1 MKKKDILFLCQYF
14 YPDQNSS
21 ATIPFDTAVA
31 LQKAG
36 FTVGALVGYPGEY
49 SQANGIPERETVEGV
64 EIRRLHYS
72 QRSRVGKLGRLWNFF
87 SFTANAL
94 AHLHV
99 LRGYRSVIVYSNPP
113 ILPLV
118 SMLAKQL
125 FGTKLVFVS
134 FDVYPEIA
142 QVTGAVSGQ
151 GIISRLMKWINRRLY
166 QHADAVVSL
175 TDEMRDYLLQN
186 RPELT
191 PDRIMTISNWAH
203 ETTTPVSEAAYR
215 RFGFESGQFIVSYF
229 GNLGTCQDVEALMR
243 AAEQLRDHSH
253 IRFLIAGHGN
263 KLPLVRE
270 RIARFGLDHVVV
282 PGFLEGD
289 AFRDAV
295 AVSSCCVVSLE
306 KGLNGLCAPSK
317 YYSYLQGGSAILAV
331 VEPDNYI
338 ATELRKEQIGFS
350 SAPGDGTALAE
361 NILALELDRDRC
373 KIMGKRAAELYQR
386 AYSAEKGQQKYVSL
400 FRETLG
406 NEE

>member
-1 MKKKDILFLCQYF
+1 MKKDILFLCQYF

-21 ATIPFDTAVA
+21 ATIPYDTAAA
-31 LQKAG
+31 LQRAG

-49 SQANGIPERETVEGV
+49 SESSGIPEREIVNGI

-94 AHLHV
+94 AHLHI

-118 SMLAKQL
+118 PLLAKRL

-151 GIISRLMKWINRRLY
+151 GMISRVMKWINRRLY
-166 QHADAVVSL
+166 RRADAVVSL
-175 TDEMRDYLLQN
+175 TDEMRCYLLQN

-191 PDRIMTISNWAH
+191 QDRIVTISNWAH
-203 ETTTPVSEAAYR
+203 ETTAPASEAAFQ
-215 RFGFESGQFIVSYF
+215 RFGFDSSQFIVSYF
-229 GNLGTCQDVEALMR
+229 GNLGTCQDVEALMQ
-243 AAEQLRDHSH
+243 AAEQLRNHPRV
-253 IRFLIAGHGN
+253 RFLIAGHGN
-263 KLPLVRE
+263 KLPMVQD
-270 RIARFGLDHVVV
+270 RIAQQGLDHVVV
-282 PGFLEGD
+282 PGFLEGE
-289 AFRDAV
+289 AFLDAV

-317 YYSYLQGGSAILAV
+317 YYSYLQGGSAVLAV

-338 ATELRKEQIGFS
+338 AAELNAETIGFS
-350 SAPGDGTALAE
+350 SAPGDGAELAD
-361 NILALELDRDRC
+361 NICALERDRDRC
-373 KIMGKRAAELYQR
+373 RTMGKRAAELYQR
-386 AYSAEKGQQKYVSL
+386 EYAAEKGQKKYVTL
-400 FRETLG
+400 FHRIISNQE
-406 NEE
+406 